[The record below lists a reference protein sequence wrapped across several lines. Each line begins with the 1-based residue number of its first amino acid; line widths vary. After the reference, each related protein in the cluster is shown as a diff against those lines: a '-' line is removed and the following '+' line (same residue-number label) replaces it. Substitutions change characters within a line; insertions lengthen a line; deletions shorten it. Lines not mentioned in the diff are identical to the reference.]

1 MRSYLRRK
9 KTQFNL
15 MFKVPNTF
23 EGKAFLR
30 QARHYLNKPSYRLT
44 TVATDPLDGKRG
56 SNGHVKHENARTLN
70 LYVNFK
76 NGRVRP
82 MGLRN
87 IKALRR
93 EVEAQDGLIATLMD
107 EIERLEGELRV
118 TQADIQ
124 TQRSGLM
131 NAVRDRL
138 QAVTRR

>member
-1 MRSYLRRK
+1 MKSYLRRK

-44 TVATDPLDGKRG
+44 AIATDPVDGKRG
-56 SNGHVKHENARTLN
+56 KNGGVKHQNARTFN

-118 TQADIQ
+118 SQADTQA
-124 TQRSGLM
+124 QRTGLM

>member
-1 MRSYLRRK
+1 
-9 KTQFNL
+9 
-15 MFKVPNTF
+15 
-23 EGKAFLR
+23 
-30 QARHYLNKPSYRLT
+30 
-44 TVATDPLDGKRG
+44 
-56 SNGHVKHENARTLN
+56 
-70 LYVNFK
+70 
-76 NGRVRP
+76 

-87 IKALRR
+87 VKALRR

>member
-1 MRSYLRRK
+1 MKSYLRRK

-44 TVATDPLDGKRG
+44 AIATDPVDGKRG
-56 SNGHVKHENARTLN
+56 KNGGVKHQNARTFN

-87 IKALRR
+87 VKALRR

-107 EIERLEGELRV
+107 
-118 TQADIQ
+118 
-124 TQRSGLM
+124 
-131 NAVRDRL
+131 
-138 QAVTRR
+138 

>member
-1 MRSYLRRK
+1 MKSYLRRK

-30 QARHYLNKPSYRLT
+30 KPSYRLT
-44 TVATDPLDGKRG
+44 AIATDPVDGKRG
-56 SNGHVKHENARTLN
+56 KNGGVKHQNARTFN

-87 IKALRR
+87 VKALRR

-118 TQADIQ
+118 SQADTQA
-124 TQRSGLM
+124 QRTGLM

>member
-1 MRSYLRRK
+1 MKSYVRRK

-44 TVATDPLDGKRG
+44 AIATDPVDGKRG
-56 SNGHVKHENARTLN
+56 KNGGVKHQNARTFN

-87 IKALRR
+87 VKALRR

-118 TQADIQ
+118 SQADTQA
-124 TQRSGLM
+124 QRRGLM

>member
-1 MRSYLRRK
+1 
-9 KTQFNL
+9 

-44 TVATDPLDGKRG
+44 TVATDPVDGKRG
-56 SNGHVKHENARTLN
+56 INGSVKQANARTLN

-107 EIERLEGELRV
+107 EVERLESELRV
-118 TQADIQ
+118 VQADSQ
-124 TQRSGLM
+124 AQRTGLM

>member
-1 MRSYLRRK
+1 MKSYLRRK

-44 TVATDPLDGKRG
+44 AIATDPVDGKRG
-56 SNGHVKHENARTLN
+56 KNGGVKHQNARTFN

-87 IKALRR
+87 VKALRR

-118 TQADIQ
+118 SQADTQA
-124 TQRSGLM
+124 QRTGLM